1 MKQSFAVVV
10 GAVLF
15 AIGAIGAAIWLWLK
29 RRQFAVAAAKAVPGQ
44 ASKAAREQATA
55 VAEAVPE
62 HATGVASAVPEQASS
77 VTNAIPKPPADHS
90 R

>member
-1 MKQSFAVVV
+1 MKQSLSVVV

-15 AIGAIGAAIWLWLK
+15 AIGAIGMAIWLWLK
-29 RRQFAVAAAKAVPGQ
+29 RKQLAVAAAKAVPGQ
-44 ASKAAREQATA
+44 ASKAAKEQATA

-62 HATGVASAVPEQASS
+62 QATGVASAVPEQASS
-77 VTNAIPKPPADHS
+77 ISNAVPDPSSDHS